1 MMSNAALVSKITTWG
16 LIALSAA
23 LCAQFIWLFVVPNT
37 ISLPDS
43 PSIQQNI
50 QPVEK
55 ALLTYDAITSANLF
69 GIPQKTPI
77 KKVTKPQKVTR
88 LKIEVIGIISSE
100 HERNVALIK
109 YKGKR
114 GSVLEGESLSYFG
127 STDIILTKINK
138 DQITIDNDGK
148 DEILPL
154 KSGQDKDIGLTPII
168 EINAQSQSPTNAQ
181 EAPLVSSFNFTK
193 NRRVQ
198 KFIRNWSNLR
208 AQQPNYL
215 SRFVVLEETSKTD
228 TKGIRVIAGK
238 DRSLLALTPIKPG
251 DIITHI
257 NEKAA
262 GNYSQAQLLD
272 LIKNSSQF
280 SLRLQREQQTLTFE
294 IEI

>member
-1 MMSNAALVSKITTWG
+1 MMPNAALVSKITTWG

-23 LCAQFIWLFVVPNT
+23 LCAQFIWLLIVPST

-43 PSIQQNI
+43 PSIQQKI
-50 QPVEK
+50 QSVEK
-55 ALLTYDAITSANLF
+55 SHFTYNAITSANLF
-69 GIPQKTPI
+69 GIPPTTPT
-77 KKVTKPQKVTR
+77 KKETKPQKVTR

-114 GSVLEGESLSYFG
+114 GSVLEGEPLSYFG

-148 DEILPL
+148 NEILPL

-168 EINAQSQSPTNAQ
+168 ENNAQSPSPTNVQ
-181 EAPLVSSFNFTK
+181 NAPLVSSFNYTN
-193 NRRVQ
+193 NRRLQ
-198 KFIRNWSNLR
+198 KFIHNWSTR
-208 AQQPNYL
+208 HSKQPNYL
-215 SRFVVLEETSKTD
+215 SHFVVLEETNKSD

-238 DRSLLALTPIKPG
+238 DRSLLALTPLKPG